1 MSDLFRREVME
12 ERKVAGLGNVSV
24 MAPPSFA
31 ILTAGI
37 CAAITALVLFVCLAQ
52 FTRKATV
59 AGYLVPDKGLVK
71 VLPPFPGTVV
81 ERLVTEGDPV
91 ATGDLLYVVVAH
103 RATAETPDVD
113 AALIARVRDQRQAM
127 LEQLEQARRVSDLEI
142 QMLGREATGLRDEL
156 GQAHAELD
164 AQKKRLA
171 IGNGQIEKHRALV
184 SQGHLPAQQV
194 LDQERE
200 QLALA
205 ALISGLERTRMNLA
219 RQIDSVHS
227 RIEILTTERAAK
239 AADYRQRISEAE
251 QRLAE
256 LEARAGYAVRA

>member
-113 AALIARVRDQRQAM
+113 AALIARVRER
-127 LEQLEQARRVSDLEI
+127 RRVA
-142 QMLGREATGLRDEL
+142 RVFVAYEATEL
-156 GQAHAELD
+156 F
-164 AQKKRLA
+164 
-171 IGNGQIEKHRALV
+171 ALV
-184 SQGHLPAQQV
+184 YGRCSVLASEPKRHGVRFTLEAEPHL
-194 LDQERE
+194 
-200 QLALA
+200 
-205 ALISGLERTRMNLA
+205 
-219 RQIDSVHS
+219 
-227 RIEILTTERAAK
+227 IEHLRAAGG
-239 AADYRQRISEAE
+239 
-251 QRLAE
+251 
-256 LEARAGYAVRA
+256 RAC